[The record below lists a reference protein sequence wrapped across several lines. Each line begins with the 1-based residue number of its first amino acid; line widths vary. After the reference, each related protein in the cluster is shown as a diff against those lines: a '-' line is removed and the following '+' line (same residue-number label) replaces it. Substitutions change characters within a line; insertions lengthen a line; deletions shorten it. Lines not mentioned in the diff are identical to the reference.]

1 MLLLAAQPQASLRT
15 RSRRKSAILIFRG
28 EFMPKATTDKEQP
41 TEIAKPK
48 RKRNRPDLA
57 NFGQEYIEPGDNSR
71 YLRNAMV
78 AWDLPPI
85 DISDAKQVEHRIQEY
100 FEFCINQDAKP
111 SVPGMGLWLGVD
123 ATTIRKW
130 RAGDY
135 RSTTHL
141 PVIKKAMFVLE
152 SLWNDWMQSGKI
164 NPASGIFI
172 GKNMFGY
179 KDTQDVVV
187 TPNNPLDN
195 GASPT
200 EIADKYRDA
209 LPEVAPV
216 PDMSDK

>member
-1 MLLLAAQPQASLRT
+1 MAADKMA
-15 RSRRKSAILIFRG
+15 A
-28 EFMPKATTDKEQP
+28 TDKP
-41 TEIAKPK
+41 AEIAKPK

-57 NFGQEYIEPGDNSR
+57 NFGQEHIEPGDNAR

-85 DISDAKQVEHRIQEY
+85 DISDARQVEHRIQEY
-100 FEFCINQDAKP
+100 FEFCIQEDAKP

-179 KDTQDVVV
+179 KDTQDVVLS
-187 TPNNPLDN
+187 PHNPLDD
-195 GASPT
+195 GASPDA
-200 EIADKYRDA
+200 IADKYRDA
-209 LPEVAPV
+209 LPDVEALPEGTHE
-216 PDMSDK
+216 

>member
-1 MLLLAAQPQASLRT
+1 MPQDKQISNKQP
-15 RSRRKSAILIFRG
+15 
-28 EFMPKATTDKEQP
+28 DKP
-41 TEIAKPK
+41 AKPK
-48 RKRNRPDLA
+48 QHRKRPDLA
-57 NFGQEYIEPGDNSR
+57 NFGQEHIEPGDNSR

-100 FEFCINQDAKP
+100 FAFCIQEDAKP

-123 ATTIRKW
+123 ASTIRKW

-135 RSTTHL
+135 RGATHFA
-141 PVIKKAMFVLE
+141 VIKKAMFVLE

-179 KDTQDVVV
+179 KDVQDVVV

-195 GASPT
+195 GGSPA
-200 EIADKYRDA
+200 EIADKYKDA
-209 LPEVAPV
+209 LPDVSEINLGAEIV
-216 PDMSDK
+216 DT

>member
-1 MLLLAAQPQASLRT
+1 
-15 RSRRKSAILIFRG
+15 
-28 EFMPKATTDKEQP
+28 MPKATTDKEQP

-57 NFGQEYIEPGDNSR
+57 NFGQEYIEPGDNAR

-85 DISDAKQVEHRIQEY
+85 DISDPKQVEHRIQEY

-195 GASPT
+195 GASPA

-216 PDMSDK
+216 PDMPDK

>member
-1 MLLLAAQPQASLRT
+1 MPQDKQISSKQP
-15 RSRRKSAILIFRG
+15 
-28 EFMPKATTDKEQP
+28 DKP
-41 TEIAKPK
+41 AKPK
-48 RKRNRPDLA
+48 QHRRRPDLA
-57 NFGQEYIEPGDNSR
+57 NFGQEHIEPGDNAR

-100 FEFCINQDAKP
+100 FAFCIQEDAKP

-123 ATTIRKW
+123 ASTIRKW

-135 RSTTHL
+135 RGTTHFA
-141 PVIKKAMFVLE
+141 VIKKAMFVLE

-179 KDTQDVVV
+179 KDVQDVVV

-195 GASPT
+195 GVSPA
-200 EIADKYRDA
+200 EIADKYKDA
-209 LPEVAPV
+209 LPEVGEINLGADIV
-216 PDMSDK
+216 DK